1 MAKPFSRILDQI
13 ERLQKEAAAIQTG
26 VVDRIRKEIAE
37 YSLTTEQLFGTSDKG
52 RGTAAKKSKTKVTAK
67 APKFADDAGNSWGG
81 MGKRPAWIRQALEAG
96 KALEDFL
103 IGKPAKA
110 VPAKKA
116 ASKKSAAK
124 PAAAPKPVKAASKK
138 AVPAPAKKKSAP
150 AKKVTAKKVATKK
163 VATKKAAAPK
173 RRQAKAAAPAAE
185 AAAS

>member
-37 YSLTTEQLFGTSDKG
+37 YSLTTEQLFGTGSQG
-52 RGTAAKKSKTKVTAK
+52 RRTAAKKSKTKVAAKAK
-67 APKFADDAGNSWGG
+67 APKFADGAGNTWGG
-81 MGKRPAWIRQALEAG
+81 MGKRPEWIRQALESG
-96 KALEDFL
+96 KVLEDFL

-110 VPAKKA
+110 APAKKA
-116 ASKKSAAK
+116 ASKKPVAK

-138 AVPAPAKKKSAP
+138 AASAPAKKKSAP
-150 AKKVTAKKVATKK
+150 LKKVA
-163 VATKKAAAPK
+163 AKKATTPK
-173 RRQAKAAAPAAE
+173 RRQAKPAAPAAE